1 MQSSRSKGIYMILV
15 GASLWGAS
23 GTAVQYLFEQK
34 HLSPDWLLMVRMI
47 VAGLIM
53 LIYDKYAGRDIWA
66 IWRHP
71 THRYKIIIYAI
82 IGMFMTQ
89 YGYFIAIQYGNA
101 ATATVLQYLMP
112 VIVLVYSLWRTRHF
126 PGKVEVTAVFLATMG
141 TYLLVTKGNWDTL
154 AISQQTLFWGILSA
168 FAMAFYTLY
177 PREMLK
183 TYSSTMVIG
192 WSMFIGGIFIN
203 VFLQPWPFTG
213 IMDFGTVI
221 GMTVLILFGTLI
233 AFYCYLDSTKYIKA
247 SEVGA
252 LASVEP
258 LSSVLLAIVILH
270 VDFGLAEILGVACI
284 ISTVFLLARQK

>member
-1 MQSSRSKGIYMILV
+1 MILV

-34 HLSPDWLLMVRMI
+34 KLTPEWLLMVRMI

-53 LIYDKYAGRDIWA
+53 LIYDKFAGRDIWA
-66 IWRHP
+66 IWHHP
-71 THRYKIIIYAI
+71 SYRYKIIIYAI

-89 YGYFIAIQYGNA
+89 YGYFIAIEYGNA

-112 VIVLVYSLWRTRHF
+112 VIVLVYALLRTRRL
-126 PGKVEVTAVFLATMG
+126 PGKIEVAAVFLATMG
-141 TYLLVTKGNWDTL
+141 TYLLVTRGNWDTL
-154 AISQQTLFWGILSA
+154 AISPQTLFWGILSA

-177 PREMLK
+177 PGDMLR

-203 VFLQPWPFTG
+203 VFFHPWPFTG
-213 IMDFGTVI
+213 IMDLGTVI

-258 LSSVLLAIVILH
+258 LSSVLLAVVILH
-270 VDFGLAEILGVACI
+270 VDFGLAEMIGVACI
-284 ISTVFLLARQK
+284 IATVFLLARQK